1 MFSKAR
7 PRVALLACV
16 VWLAIAMAAP
26 SASGQGPS
34 LTARAVVERIKAHVG
49 IPWMGQTV
57 DTFKAGDPDTRVT
70 GIAVT
75 MMATFDVIQR
85 AAASGSNFVITHE
98 PTFYGHQDAT
108 DALEQEHDAL
118 YKAKAGFIAAHH
130 MVVWRFHDH
139 WHRMTPDGI
148 LTGMVRALGWG
159 AYQKADEPHVFAMPE
174 TTVGALAAR
183 IKQTLDA
190 RTLRVVGD
198 PEMKV
203 TGVGLLP
210 GFAGSELNRHLLQRS
225 DVQVEVIGEGHEW
238 EIVEYT
244 ADAATA
250 GLGKALIVIGHIPSE
265 QAGMEECARWLKT
278 IVSEVPI
285 EFVPARQPFWQPQ

>member
-1 MFSKAR
+1 
-7 PRVALLACV
+7 
-16 VWLAIAMAAP
+16 
-26 SASGQGPS
+26 
-34 LTARAVVERIKAHVG
+34 
-49 IPWMGQTV
+49 V
-57 DTFKAGDPDTRVT
+57 DTFKAGDPDTPVT

-85 AAASGSNFVITHE
+85 AAAQGKNLVITHE

-108 DALEQEHDAL
+108 GALEEEHDAL
-118 YKAKAGFIAAHH
+118 YKAKSEFIAAHH

-148 LTGMVRALGWG
+148 LAGMVRALGWG
-159 AYQKADEPHVFAMPE
+159 AYQHTGEPHVFAMPE

-190 RTLRVVGD
+190 QTLRVVGD
-198 PEMKV
+198 PDMKV

-210 GFAGSELNRHLLQRS
+210 GFAGSELNRHLLQRP

-244 ADAATA
+244 ADASTA

-265 QAGMEECARWLKT
+265 QAGMFECVRWLKT
-278 IVSEVPI
+278 FVTDVPI
-285 EFVPARQPFWQPQ
+285 AFVPAKQPFWEPK